1 MRSAKEV
8 FYQSYHSVTGSI
20 AFYPAL
26 IAVTGFLFSLLIV
39 FLEYQ
44 PILISVKEKIPFLL
58 VEGKEDARLIL
69 GTLVGSIISLMVFSF
84 SMVMVVLNRMSSTFS
99 PRVIPGLLTEN
110 SNQVVLGYYLGTI
123 IFSLILIINIQ
134 SDQADHHV
142 PRFGVLLAML
152 FGINCL
158 GFFVYFIHSI
168 SQSIQID
175 NVLNK
180 LLTDTLHKMQKMSAE
195 REEPLPDT
203 TKWQVINTAKAGY
216 LKCVEE
222 NALVKLLK
230 KNDIQMTLCRQIGTF
245 FIDDYPYIKTN
256 KKIDEDLQS
265 ELQACFLF
273 YPEERLDDHYIFGF
287 NQISEIA
294 VKALSPGVNDPG
306 TAAKAVDMLTTLF
319 IRKMKLMDKIAVCD
333 EEGKPRLF
341 YQEIPFDKLL
351 IGTLGPIREYGKRD
365 MRVMVNLLE
374 GLKNMFYVDRAG
386 RYARALAGFSN
397 SVLESC
403 RECIGNSLDIA
414 VINSVVADINQVSG
428 NDYRMEPLQ

>member
-1 MRSAKEV
+1 MRSAKEI
-8 FYQSYHSVTGSI
+8 FFQSYHSVTGSI
-20 AFYPAL
+20 AFYPTL
-26 IAVTGFLFSLLIV
+26 IAVAGFLFALLIV

-44 PILISVKEKIPFLL
+44 PILIAVKEKIPFLL
-58 VEGKEDARLIL
+58 VESREDARLIL

-84 SMVMVVLNRMSSTFS
+84 SMVMMVLNRMSSTFS

-123 IFSLILIINIQ
+123 IFSLILIINMQ
-134 SDQADHHV
+134 SDEADHSV

-158 GFFVYFIHSI
+158 GFFVYFIHTI

-180 LLTDTLHKMQKMSAE
+180 LLTDTRRKMEKTAAQ
-195 REEPLPDT
+195 REQFVPDT
-203 TKWQVINTAKAGY
+203 TNWQAINTCNAGY
-216 LKCVEE
+216 LKCVQEG
-222 NALVKLLK
+222 ALVKLLK
-230 KNDIQMTLCRQIGTF
+230 KHDIQMALCEQIGTF
-245 FIDDYPYIKTN
+245 LIDDYPFIKTS
-256 KKIDEDLQS
+256 KKVDESVQS
-265 ELQACFLF
+265 ELHPCFLF

-294 VKALSPGVNDPG
+294 VKALSPGINDPG

-319 IRKMKLMDKIAVCD
+319 IRKMRLPDKTVACD
-333 EEGKPRLF
+333 EDGNPRLF

-351 IGTLGPIREYGKRD
+351 VGTLGPVREYGRRD
-365 MRVMVNLLE
+365 MRVMVNLLN
-374 GLKNMFYVDRAG
+374 GIKNMFYADKTG
-386 RYARALAGFSN
+386 RYRQTLAAFAN

-403 RECIGNSLDIA
+403 REYIGNSLDIRI
-414 VINSVVADINQVSG
+414 INSVVAGINQVSG
-428 NDYRMEPLQ
+428 DEYRMEPLQ